1 MKTVTNISNE
11 SIAEL
16 IIRRQMELGKS
27 DEQISQALG
36 FERVTTFVMIKQ
48 GNTKLPVQKV
58 VALATALSIEPAP
71 LLRQLLAESMPD
83 ILGAVDKILA
93 PTSFTVNEIK
103 LVQTYRQLCTGRD
116 VNLIFVD
123 SNCIHRCVESLSTE
137 YLD

>member
-16 IIRRQMELGKS
+16 IIRRQTELGKS
-27 DEQISQALG
+27 DAQISQALG

-58 VALATALSIEPAP
+58 VALATALSIEPVP

-83 ILGAVDKILA
+83 VLSAVDSLLT
-93 PTSFTVNEIK
+93 PLSLTTNEVK
-103 LVQTYRQLCTGRD
+103 LVHTFRELCKGQD
-116 VNLIFVD
+116 VSPIVVEGNAIVALIVA
-123 SNCIHRCVESLSTE
+123 
-137 YLD
+137 